1 MKTNSNIVKKIYI
14 KSIFFGLGISFFI
27 LVSLQYL
34 NLKKDFNKKNDSK
47 STTKFDVVERKKVIE
62 EKMNPEQVQKR
73 TDLAPE
79 LDSVLEGFSF
89 GLPSLELDINAGQS
103 LLNGAND
110 GVMSAQAVDVLPKAM
125 SQPEMTYPTSAA
137 EKGIQGFVEVSLLV
151 SDLGQVEKVNI
162 LNANPKG
169 IFEDAARASVIQ
181 WRFEPAEY
189 KGKKVAVW
197 LNQKINFSLE

>member
-1 MKTNSNIVKKIYI
+1 MKTSSKIIKKIYF
-14 KSIFFGLGISFFI
+14 KSFIFGLVISFLI
-27 LVSLQYL
+27 LFSLQYL
-34 NLKKDFNKKNDSK
+34 NLKKDFNKKYDTK
-47 STTKFDVVERKKVIE
+47 STTKFDVVERKKVVE
-62 EKMNPEQVQKR
+62 EKVNQEQIQKR
-73 TDLAPE
+73 TDLTPE

-103 LLNGAND
+103 LLNGTND
-110 GVMSAQAVDVLPKAM
+110 GIMSAQAVDILPKPLA
-125 SQPEMTYPTSAA
+125 QPEMAYPSSAA

-151 SDLGQVEKVNI
+151 SDLGQVEKVNV
-162 LNANPKG
+162 LNAKPKG
-169 IFEDAARASVIQ
+169 VFEDAARASVIR